1 MAVNTYI
8 VNSEYSSLVGTTIAF
23 VVYVLCVAVF
33 TQLPAALARAGA
45 EADER
50 RTMKQAA
57 AAVAAAEAAAAA
69 VVDEAARLMAE
80 EAARLMAYEE
90 EQIAAAAAAELK
102 AADEDRIAAAAAA
115 AELKAADED
124 RIAAAGAA
132 AEEEA
137 VRARE
142 RKTAAAVLE
151 SQVWIDTWRATSTT
165 ITTTSASTSDE
176 FSGYTFDEDAE
187 LRRLRKLLRDSTEF
201 TETLSAFKTPSGG
214 GNSGGSSFSAD
225 TDAKLALLTGGLDGK
240 GKGRTEKG
248 VSGVFFLLLLF
259 MFAVYL
265 AAVTQSSV

>member
-90 EQIAAAAAAELK
+90 EQI
-102 AADEDRIAAAAAA
+102 AAAAA